1 MVRISYRLHR
11 HHQNLSFNTSKGDT
25 SSALRIRP
33 PQWTHYIYALSLG
46 FKSKLLVYYFS
57 LRATGLRSLSQ
68 GQFNAQTHSFSPT
81 SMLASFFNCNATT
94 KPHMAINLIFQYQ
107 FLGCDWDFCIWIWIL
122 HLDFCR
128 HTVAQKHAQNK
139 KCTIVNRWNVSLQ
152 LKLVRKEKYFIF
164 HVFTCDKALFKL
176 TSKVVRSEHCEAVVL
191 VVAIIQNYYLPWVAY
206 WILSRTFLHWV
217 GH

>member
-1 MVRISYRLHR
+1 MGAYCSVPVPNNLWIPSKQFSEQSFIGQGLFLFFLAFLWNSAALRVRISYRLHR
-11 HHQNLSFNTSKGDT
+11 YHQNLSFNTSKGD
-25 SSALRIRP
+25 ALRIRP

-57 LRATGLRSLSQ
+57 LRATGLRSLSE

-122 HLDFCR
+122 DLDF
-128 HTVAQKHAQNK
+128 AFGF
-139 KCTIVNRWNVSLQ
+139 LQ
-152 LKLVRKEKYFIF
+152 THGGSK
-164 HVFTCDKALFKL
+164 TC
-176 TSKVVRSEHCEAVVL
+176 SK
-191 VVAIIQNYYLPWVAY
+191 
-206 WILSRTFLHWV
+206 
-217 GH
+217 